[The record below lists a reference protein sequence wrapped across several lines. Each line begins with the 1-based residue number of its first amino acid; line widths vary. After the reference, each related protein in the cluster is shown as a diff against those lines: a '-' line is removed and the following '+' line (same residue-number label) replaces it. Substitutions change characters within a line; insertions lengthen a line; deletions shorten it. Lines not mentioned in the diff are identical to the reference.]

1 MRDAGA
7 DRARRDRRLPRAD
20 VLRFGFT
27 PLYTRFVDVWDAVD
41 TLRDILA
48 TDAWKA
54 PEFAERGAV
63 T

>member
-1 MRDAGA
+1 MRHAGA
-7 DRARRDRRLPRAD
+7 DRARRDRRLPRARHA
-20 VLRFGFT
+20 RFGFT